1 MWERL
6 SGSSMA
12 VSEEQF
18 PKAENPML
26 LRLCGRLTDVSA
38 GQSQKADSLIAVT
51 PSAISTEVRAWQPE
65 KP

>member
-38 GQSQKADSLIAVT
+38 GQSLKALSSMVVG
-51 PSAISTEVRAWQPE
+51 PSAISTEARAAQFL